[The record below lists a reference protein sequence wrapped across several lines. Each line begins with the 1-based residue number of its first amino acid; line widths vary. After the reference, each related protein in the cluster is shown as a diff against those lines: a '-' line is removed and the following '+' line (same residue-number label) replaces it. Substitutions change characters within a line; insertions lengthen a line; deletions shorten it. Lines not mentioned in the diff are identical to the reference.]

1 MSRFYAENHRNL
13 IPYVPG
19 EQPRDQQYIKLNTN
33 ESPFPPSPKVIAALN
48 AEAVSKLNLYSD
60 PTVSPLNQAIANYY
74 GLSVDRIFV
83 GNGSD
88 EVLAFAFQAFCDRN
102 HPLIFPDVTYG
113 CYSVFSDLYGI
124 PYSRIPLDDS
134 FTIRVEDY
142 VDRRENVVIANPNA
156 QTGTYLP
163 PDQIERLVASNPDR
177 LVIVDEAYIDFGGQ
191 TAVPMTEKYDN
202 LLVVQTF
209 SKSRNLAGARVGFAV
224 GAPELIADLLT
235 IKYSFNPYNINRLS
249 MAAAVEAISDVEYFE
264 SCTDTIRKNREWTKD
279 QLTELGFECTDSYA
293 NFLLARSDRMD
304 GESLYLRL
312 KSRGILVRHFSDQRI
327 AECVRI
333 TIGSMEQMQALIFT
347 IGELLADG
355 DSGEEQP

>member
-1 MSRFYAENHRNL
+1 MSRFFAENHKYL

-33 ESPFPPSPKVIAALN
+33 ESPFPPSPGVIAALN
-48 AEAVSKLNLYSD
+48 ADEVSRLNLYSD
-60 PTVSPLNQAIANYY
+60 PTVSSLNQAIANYY
-74 GLSVDRIFV
+74 RLPVDRIFV

-88 EVLAFAFQAFCDRN
+88 EVLAFAFQAFCDNR

-156 QTGTYLP
+156 QTGTYLS
-163 PDQIERLVASNPDR
+163 PDQIERLVSSNPDR

-191 TAVPMTEKYDN
+191 TAVPLTEKYDN

-224 GAPELIADLLT
+224 GAPDLISDLLT

-249 MAAAVEAISDVEYFE
+249 MAAAVEAISDEAYFKR
-264 SCTDTIRKNREWTKD
+264 CTDAIRYNREWTRA
-279 QLTELGFECTDSYA
+279 QLTVLGFECTDSYA

-312 KSRGILVRHFSDQRI
+312 KSRGILVRHFADPRISDY
-327 AECVRI
+327 VRI
-333 TIGSMEQMQALIFT
+333 TIGSMEQMQALIFA
-347 IGELLADG
+347 IGELIADG
-355 DSGEEQP
+355 DEGEEEP